1 MQSHD
6 SDPVY
11 HVHNHVVPRLRCRIR
26 MRSLTRSMASV
37 LTRFCIVVGRI
48 PCGRGEGLCHQ
59 YLVLTLFLYAKMY
72 PFYPSKMVDRGYI
85 LGYISQKK
93 RVRPKTSPGIGTKY

>member
-26 MRSLTRSMASV
+26 IRSLTKSMASV

-48 PCGRGEGLCHQ
+48 PCLLPLKNGR
-59 YLVLTLFLYAKMY
+59 
-72 PFYPSKMVDRGYI
+72 
-85 LGYISQKK
+85 
-93 RVRPKTSPGIGTKY
+93 